1 MFTLNRRPTRKS
13 RGVPGATTQPGV
25 ELLEQRDCP
34 AVATSP
40 LHLTNFAGRILSPSS
55 VVLTGNI
62 TDSYQNPVTLSISGG
77 GSATMRVPLDVNN
90 NGQFSVT
97 LTNVVS
103 LGNFYAQALDTQNNT
118 SPQVQTVPGN
128 GPTLTLA
135 CNQMA
140 NRQVRVYGTV
150 SDVNPAN
157 ETVNFSGVI
166 SGSTTTDANG
176 NYVFVAT
183 ASTLGNI
190 TATATNA
197 SNITSNTA
205 QTTLSN
211 VAPIIENFTA
221 TFNGGTS
228 WTFSGQVLDEW
239 AMGLTV
245 TVTSPGLQTP
255 VTTTVGLDDMFSVT
269 VNLAG
274 QPYGTATAQ
283 TTDWWGATSNLA
295 QTLVRSGNL

>member
-1 MFTLNRRPTRKS
+1 VLA
-13 RGVPGATTQPGV
+13 PG
-25 ELLEQRDCP
+25 
-34 AVATSP
+34 
-40 LHLTNFAGRILSPSS
+40 S

-62 TDSYQNPVTLSISGG
+62 TDNYQNAVTLSISGG
-77 GSATMRVPLDVNN
+77 GSTVTRVPLDINN
-90 NGQFSVT
+90 NGQFSLT
-97 LTNVVS
+97 LSDVVS
-103 LGNFYAQALDTQNNT
+103 LGNFYAQAIDTQKN
-118 SPQVQTVPGN
+118 SSLQVHTVPTS

-135 CNQMA
+135 CNQQA

-150 SDVNPAN
+150 SDANPAN

-183 ASTLGNI
+183 ASALGTI
-190 TATATNA
+190 TATATN
-197 SNITSNTA
+197 SGNITSNPA
-205 QTTLSN
+205 QTTLTN
-211 VAPIIENFTA
+211 VPPAINNFTA

-228 WTFSGQVLDEW
+228 WTFSGQVADEW

-245 TVTSPGLQTP
+245 SVTAPGLQNP

-269 VNLAG
+269 VNLPG

-295 QTLVRSGNL
+295 QTLVRSGNV